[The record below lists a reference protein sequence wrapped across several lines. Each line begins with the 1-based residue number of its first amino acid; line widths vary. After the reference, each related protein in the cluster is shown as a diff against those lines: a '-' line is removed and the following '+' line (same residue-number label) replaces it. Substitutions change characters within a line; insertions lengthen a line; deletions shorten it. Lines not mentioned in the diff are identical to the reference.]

1 MERSGLICNVFWR
14 GNRQDLLMDYMG
26 EVKVEM
32 LRERRVKNEI
42 QASGLS
48 RCIVLVPLTK
58 TEKIRRGNFGR
69 WDEKEIKSLV
79 LAVNLE
85 CCEMSC
91 GHRKG

>member
-26 EVKVEM
+26 EVKVET

-48 RCIVLVPLTK
+48 RCTVLVPLTK
-58 TEKIRRGNFGR
+58 RRL
-69 WDEKEIKSLV
+69 EEEILEGGVRRKSRV
-79 LAVNLE
+79 WF
-85 CCEMSC
+85 
-91 GHRKG
+91 